1 MSVSDMH
8 ALILAPFSGIQ
19 LARLRQSISV
29 AYESWMD
36 TRRLYDPD
44 DLAARINKDRTSI
57 LVVESD
63 FVFEETFE
71 QVESLK
77 FIGIC
82 RAATNQ
88 IDVDAATSRG
98 ILVVNTPGRNAQAV
112 AEHTLGLM
120 LALARRIPEAH
131 HYVKKG
137 RWQNP
142 AVPYVA
148 LRGIELAGR
157 TLGIIGMGAIGRKL
171 ARMASALE
179 MKVLGYDPY
188 AAQIPAGVALTD
200 LDGLLTRS
208 DFVSVHVPLTS
219 ETEGLMDSRRLNL
232 MKPTAFLVSACDAS
246 IFEKNVLVETLK
258 NRRIAGAAFD
268 VFETHPVSPQ
278 NPLLS
283 LDNVILSPHIG
294 GATEETVERHSQM
307 ITDDILRFL
316 DGQRPV
322 NLVNPDAWKRRD

>member
-1 MSVSDMH
+1 MH
-8 ALILAPFSGIQ
+8 ALILAPFSNHQ
-19 LARLRQSISV
+19 LARLRQSLHV
-29 AYESWMD
+29 AYESWME

-44 DLAARINKDRTSI
+44 DLAARINKDRSSI

-71 QVESLK
+71 QVDSLK

-82 RAATNQ
+82 RSATNQ
-88 IDVDAATSRG
+88 IDVDAATNHG
-98 ILVVNTPGRNAQAV
+98 ILVVNTPGRNAHAV

-131 HYVKKG
+131 QYVKKG

-142 AVPYVA
+142 AAPYVS

-157 TLGIIGMGAIGRKL
+157 TLGIIGLGAIGRKL

-179 MKVLGYDPY
+179 MTVLGYDPY
-188 AAQIPAGVALTD
+188 VAQIPASVELTD
-200 LDGLLTRS
+200 LDDLLARS
-208 DFVSVHVPLTS
+208 DFVSVHVPLTP
-219 ETEGLMDSRRLNL
+219 ETEGLMNSRRLHL

-246 IFEKNVLVETLK
+246 VFEKNALVETLK
-258 NRRIAGAAFD
+258 SHRIAGAAFD

-278 NPLLS
+278 DHLLA
-283 LDNVILSPHIG
+283 LDNVILSPHLG
-294 GATEETVERHSQM
+294 GATEETIERHSQM
-307 ITDDILRFL
+307 VTDDILRFL
-316 DGQRPV
+316 DGQRPL